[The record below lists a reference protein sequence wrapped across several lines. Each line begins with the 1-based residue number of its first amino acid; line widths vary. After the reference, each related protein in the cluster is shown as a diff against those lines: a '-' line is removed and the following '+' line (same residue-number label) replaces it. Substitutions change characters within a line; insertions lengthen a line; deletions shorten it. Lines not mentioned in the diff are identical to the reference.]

1 METGAGNV
9 LVSHVHQHVITVKQQ
24 FRYGNIVG
32 HNDECIAFVAANL
45 GIRTLGC
52 RMIDFLSVY

>member
-9 LVSHVHQHVITVKQQ
+9 LESHVHQQVITVKQQ
-24 FRYGNIVG
+24 FIYGTIVG

-45 GIRTLGC
+45 GIGTLGC
-52 RMIDFLSVY
+52 RMYQYTSSS